1 MRKRFDGDAGRRL
14 LIDALLKQDVVQH
27 DPGLAAALVESGEL
41 VQFEPGANIVVQ
53 DATDN
58 SVYFLLSGESNVFV
72 YDRFVGARMDGTCI
86 GEMAAIDSGATRS
99 ATVRAKTIVVAL
111 KVEEPAFRATFDVH
125 PIAYRPLAQLLA
137 HRLRQ
142 RSMFVQPP
150 NARPVLFIGC
160 STEAL
165 QIANEIQAGLKHDS
179 FEVVVWTNGVFGPS
193 GTAFDSLEKMAQ
205 DSDFAAFVVSPDDK
219 VISRGGEDLAPRDNV
234 VFELGLFM
242 GQLARE
248 RVFLIKE
255 HSTDVK
261 IPSDLLGVTP
271 MTYVSKSNG
280 SIEAA
285 VATVCHELRK
295 AISKLG
301 VR

>member
-1 MRKRFDGDAGRRL
+1 MIERFEGKNGARL
-14 LIDALLKQDVVQH
+14 VLDALLKQDVVQH
-27 DPGLAAALVESGEL
+27 DPSLAETLVAAGQL
-41 VQFEPGANIVVQ
+41 VQFEPGAALVVE

-58 SVYFLLSGESNVFV
+58 FVLFLLSGEANLFV
-72 YDRFVGARMDGTCI
+72 HDRFIGARTEGTCV
-86 GEMAAIDSGATRS
+86 GEMAAIDPAARRS
-99 ATVRAKTIVVAL
+99 ATVRAKTVVVAL
-111 KVEEPAFRATFDVH
+111 KVEEPAFTAALNAH

-150 NARPVLFIGC
+150 NPQPVLFIGC

-165 QIANEIQAGLKHDS
+165 QIANEIQAALKHDP

-193 GTAFDSLEKMAQ
+193 GTAFDSLENMAER
-205 DSDFAAFVVSPDDK
+205 SDFAAFVISPDDK
-219 VISRGGEDLAPRDNV
+219 VISRNGDELAPRDNV
-234 VFELGLFM
+234 VFEMGLFM
-242 GQLARE
+242 GKLARE
-248 RVFLIKE
+248 RVFLIRE
-255 HSTDVK
+255 QGTDVK

-271 MTYVSKSNG
+271 VTYVMKAAG

-285 VATVCHELRK
+285 LGPACHELRK
-295 AISKLG
+295 AIAKLG